1 MDTNMAADASAATQ
15 LMPVVALLLSAIIVV
30 PLFKRFKL
38 DAVLGYLAA
47 GLLVGPFGLGLFT
60 DPDAIIHFAE
70 LGVVMF
76 LFIIG
81 LEMQTS
87 RLWALRKAIFGL
99 GVVQVAMT
107 VLTLSLAGMFLGY
120 GTPSAFVLGIGFT
133 MTSTAIVFQILN
145 ERRQMASA
153 KGQRVV
159 SILLL
164 EDLAIVPILAVLA
177 FMAAGSAEIT
187 FEHRLVSI
195 GIAVGAVLGLIF
207 IGRFVLNPVFER
219 IAKIGLRELMTSASL
234 LVVLGSAY
242 LMELGGLSMAMGAF
256 LAGVLLSESQFR
268 HQLEADIEPFRG
280 LLLGLFFMGVGMAL
294 NLTVI
299 KQNWPLILTLLLAFI
314 VLKGIVIYVIG
325 RTFRSSHREVIER
338 SAMMMQ
344 GGEFAFVIFATAAT
358 LGLINAEEK
367 AIFATLVIL
376 SMIMT
381 PFMLMAHDR
390 FLKPIQES
398 TDDLIA
404 ADELNAS
411 VLLIGFGRVGQL
423 VSQPLLLRGFDV
435 TIVDKN
441 TESIRNA
448 AKFGFRVYYG
458 DGSRSDILHAAGAH
472 HAAAIIVCVDEHD
485 QQIHITQML
494 REKLP
499 DTPILVRANNRLTA
513 IRLQQVGATFQQR
526 ETLLSALRL
535 SQQALVE
542 LGVPYD
548 QVLETIAE
556 VEQRDVERL
565 SAQMSGDT
573 RAGQDFLVG
582 NMPKPTPLAD
592 PLHPAKAANEETAAI
607 LQQRE

>member
-1 MDTNMAADASAATQ
+1 MAADASAATQ
-15 LMPVVALLLSAIIVV
+15 LMPVVALLLSAIVVV
-30 PLFKRFKL
+30 PLFKQLKL

-87 RLWALRKAIFGL
+87 RLWALRKEIFGL

-107 VLTLSLAGMFLGY
+107 ALTLSLASICFGY
-120 GTPSAFVLGIGFT
+120 GTTAAFVLGIGFT
-133 MTSTAIVFQILN
+133 MTSTAIVFQMLN

-164 EDLAIVPILAVLA
+164 EDLAIVPILALLA
-177 FMAAGSAEIT
+177 FMAAGSAEVN
-187 FEHRLVSI
+187 FEHRLLSI
-195 GIAVGAVLGLIF
+195 GIAFGAVLGLIF

-299 KQNWPLILTLLLAFI
+299 EQNWQLILALLFAFI
-314 VLKGIVIYVIG
+314 VLKGIVIYVVG
-325 RTFRSSHREVIER
+325 RTFHSSHREVIER
-338 SAMMMQ
+338 SAMMTQ
-344 GGEFAFVIFATAAT
+344 GGEFAFVVFATAAT

-367 AIFATLVIL
+367 AIFATLVIM
-376 SMIMT
+376 SMIIT
-381 PFMLMAHDR
+381 PFILMAHDR
-390 FLKPIQES
+390 FLKPIQDS
-398 TDDLIA
+398 TDDLLA
-404 ADELNAS
+404 ADELSAS

-441 TESIRNA
+441 PDSIRNA

-458 DGSRSDILHAAGAH
+458 DGSRSDILHAAGAR

-494 REKLP
+494 REELP
-499 DTPILVRANNRLTA
+499 NTPILVRANNRLTA

-573 RAGQDFLVG
+573 RAGQDLLVG

-607 LQQRE
+607 LQQRQ

>member
-1 MDTNMAADASAATQ
+1 MAADASAATQ
-15 LMPVVALLLSAIIVV
+15 LMPVVALLLSAIVVV

-87 RLWALRKAIFGL
+87 RLWALRKEIFGL

-107 VLTLSLAGMFLGY
+107 ALTLSLAGICFGY
-120 GTPSAFVLGIGFT
+120 GTTAAFVLGIGFT

-177 FMAAGSAEIT
+177 FMAAGSAEVT
-187 FEHRLVSI
+187 LEHRLLSI
-195 GIAVGAVLGLIF
+195 GIAVGAVLGLVF

-299 KQNWPLILTLLLAFI
+299 EQNWQLILALLLVFI
-314 VLKGIVIYVIG
+314 VLKGIVIYATG

-338 SAMMMQ
+338 SAMMTQ
-344 GGEFAFVIFATAAT
+344 GGEFAFVVFATAAT

-367 AIFATLVIL
+367 AIFATLVII

-381 PFMLMAHDR
+381 PFILMAHDR

-398 TDDLIA
+398 TDDLLA
-404 ADELNAS
+404 ADELSAS

-441 TESIRNA
+441 PESIRNA
-448 AKFGFRVYYG
+448 AQFGFRVYYG

-494 REKLP
+494 REELP
-499 DTPILVRANNRLTA
+499 NTPILVRANNRLTA

-535 SQQALVE
+535 GQQALVE

-548 QVLETIAE
+548 QVLETIAD
-556 VEQRDVERL
+556 VEQRDLERL

-573 RAGQDFLVG
+573 RAGHDLLVG
-582 NMPKPTPLAD
+582 NIPKPTPLAD
-592 PLHPAKAANEETAAI
+592 PLHPAKAVNEETAAI
-607 LQQRE
+607 LQQPH